1 MKNKRTLS
9 PEHLAKL
16 QAGRAKKL
24 QSKLM
29 TDPISDNIRPDVKP
43 AEDEVVISRS
53 DLDDL
58 KRQIE
63 EIKKSQVMQQPQQ
76 QTPQFSQQGNL
87 IGVFEKY
94 VIDPANYPDPSDRLA
109 EDPGLKRY
117 RATFK
122 QDYFPI
128 FKVETSEYP
137 TVDGRRIR
145 EPKFTL
151 ELWANRFTEEG
162 DLLKNDLGQILRF
175 RMKTF
180 VWHEDPQ
187 AAIVIARENGIDV
200 KEWDDSTIDRSQK
213 AFLDE
218 MRYLRIRDMLVD
230 AFFPKVA
237 TTPQR
242 MREEVIGNQLVEVRA
257 FATEAS
263 APTLNADQIG

>member
-1 MKNKRTLS
+1 MAMSEENKQKARERMKAMHAKRVT
-9 PEHLAKL
+9 EK
-16 QAGRAKKL
+16 
-24 QSKLM
+24 
-29 TDPISDNIRPDVKP
+29 
-43 AEDEVVISRS
+43 EDDTVTIPKS

-63 EIKKSQVMQQPQQ
+63 EIKRSQVMQQPTQS
-76 QTPQFSQQGNL
+76 PQFSQQGNL

-94 VIDPANYPDPSDRLA
+94 IIDPANYPDPSERLGN
-109 EDPGLKRY
+109 DPGLKRY

-122 QDYFPI
+122 QDYYPI
-128 FKVETSEYP
+128 FKVETSQYE
-137 TVDGRRIR
+137 TKDGRNVK

-151 ELWANRFTEEG
+151 ELWANRFTEDG
-162 DLLKNDLGQILRF
+162 DLLKNDKGEVLRF

-213 AFLDE
+213 SFLDE

-230 AFFPKVA
+230 AFFPKPPTA
-237 TTPQR
+237 SQR